1 MTSRSGR
8 QQIVRHMMA
17 RIAHP
22 ALALLL
28 ALAISAPGAIADE
41 GMWTFDNFPAA
52 RVKAKYGSAPDQAW
66 LDRIQAAAVRLPGCS
81 ASFVSPEGL
90 ILTNW
95 HCVQGCVSQL
105 ASADNDLAAKGF
117 SAKSRA
123 EERMCPGFRAQVLTS
138 VADVTARVR
147 AATAG
152 ATVDQFAAARDR
164 EISAIQ
170 EEACKDRKDFDC
182 NVISLYRGGQF
193 RLYTY
198 RNYTDVRLAFAPEFA
213 VGFFGGDPDNFNFPR
228 YSLDAA
234 FLRAYVDGKPAATP
248 FHLKWRNE
256 APKPG
261 ELTYIAGNPGS
272 TQRLFTVDQL
282 RLQRDVV
289 NPFSITLNSE
299 RRGRI
304 DVWGASSPE
313 ARRQANEVLFGLENG
328 FKVALG
334 QQAALLDPVFIGNV
348 EKAEAELRAEVA
360 KRPELAAEIGD
371 PWAEIAAAN
380 VELRKNFREN
390 FFINNGPGSA
400 YFAIARQLVRIAEER
415 AKPEKDRLPGF
426 SDAAIARA
434 KEGLLR
440 PFPAR
445 PELERY
451 SLEFWLLRMR
461 EYLGADHE
469 MVRLALGR
477 ESPEALAKR
486 LVEGSG
492 LGDPKRRAALFEGG
506 AAAIAA
512 SNDPMIQLV
521 RALEPRARALADI
534 QRAKVGGPI
543 GRAAERIAKARF
555 AVYGDTLYP
564 DATFTLRLSYGVIE
578 GWTHEGR
585 TVDPFTKF
593 GGLYTRATG
602 SFPFALAP
610 SWAAAEGKLNPDTPF
625 NVSSSHDIIG
635 GNSGSPLLDSEGR
648 VLGAVFDGN
657 IHSLGGSYAYD
668 GRVNRAV
675 SVLTGA
681 ITEALRKVYDLP
693 QLAAELEGP
702 VVAKGKPARKGK
714 KG

>member
-1 MTSRSGR
+1 MTNGSRQHAFFQHVIAGAAA
-8 QQIVRHMMA
+8 MA
-17 RIAHP
+17 IA
-22 ALALLL
+22 LG
-28 ALAISAPGAIADE
+28 APGAMADE

-66 LDRIQAAAVRLPGCS
+66 LDRIQAASVRLPGCS

-105 ASADNDLAAKGF
+105 SSAENDLAAKGV
-117 SAKSRA
+117 SARTRA

-138 VADVTARVR
+138 IADVTARVR
-147 AATAG
+147 AATAS
-152 ATVDQFAAARDR
+152 APVEQFTAVRDR
-164 EISAIQ
+164 EINAIQ
-170 EEACKDRKDFDC
+170 VEACKDLKDTDC

-193 RLYTY
+193 KLHIY
-198 RNYTDVRLAFAPEFA
+198 RNYTDVRLVFAPEYA
-213 VGFFGGDPDNFNFPR
+213 TGFFGGDPDNFNFPR
-228 YSLDAA
+228 YALDAA
-234 FLRAYVDGKPAATP
+234 FLRAYIDGKPAATP
-248 FHLKWRNE
+248 FYLKWRNE

-261 ELTYIAGNPGS
+261 ELTYIAGNPGA

-289 NPFSITLNSE
+289 NPFTITLNSE

-304 DVWGASSPE
+304 DSYGGASPE
-313 ARRQANEVLFGLENG
+313 ARRQANETLFGLENG

-348 EKAEAELRAEVA
+348 EKAEAGLRAEIA

-380 VELRKNFREN
+380 LEIRKNFREN
-390 FFINNGPGSA
+390 FFVNNGPGSTN
-400 YFAIARQLVRIAEER
+400 FVIARQLVRLVEER
-415 AKPEKDRLPGF
+415 AKPEKERLPGF

-434 KEGLLR
+434 RDGLMR
-440 PFPAR
+440 SFPPR
-445 PELERY
+445 PELERIA
-451 SLEFWLLRMR
+451 LEFWLLRMR

-469 MVRLALGR
+469 MVRLVLGR
-477 ESPEALAKR
+477 ESPETLAKR
-486 LVEGSG
+486 LVEATG
-492 LGDPKRRAALFEGG
+492 LSDPKMRLALFEGG
-506 AAAIAA
+506 VAAIAG

-534 QRAKVGGPI
+534 QRAKIAGPI

-555 AVYGDTLYP
+555 AVYGDSLYP
-564 DATFTLRLSYGVIE
+564 DATSTLRLSFGVIE

-593 GGLYTRATG
+593 GGLYARATG
-602 SFPFALAP
+602 SFPFALAT
-610 SWAAAEGKLNPDTPF
+610 SWTAAQGKLNPETPF

-648 VLGAVFDGN
+648 VLGAAFDGN
-657 IHSLGGSYAYD
+657 IHSLGGAYAYD
-668 GRVNRAV
+668 GRVNRTV
-675 SVLTGA
+675 SVLSGA

-702 VVAKGKPARKGK
+702 VAASGKPAKKGK